1 MTSSLQIPA
10 EFSSEKN
17 EIDEQVAKFYSY
29 CLLYFVFFHRCFCF
43 TDCREIS
50 IFKVTGK
57 MTNFR
62 PTLIV

>member
-10 EFSSEKN
+10 EFSSEKMKSMN
-17 EIDEQVAKFYSY
+17 KWQSLFILSIVFR
-29 CLLYFVFFHRCFCF
+29 FFHRCFCF

>member
-29 CLLYFVFFHRCFCF
+29 CLLYFVFF
-43 TDCREIS
+43 
-50 IFKVTGK
+50 
-57 MTNFR
+57 
-62 PTLIV
+62 IVVFVLPIVVK